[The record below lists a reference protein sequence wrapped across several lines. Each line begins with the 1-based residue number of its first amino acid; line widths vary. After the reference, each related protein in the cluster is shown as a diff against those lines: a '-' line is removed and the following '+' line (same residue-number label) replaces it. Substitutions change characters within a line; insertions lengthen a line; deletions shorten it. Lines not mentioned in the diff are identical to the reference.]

1 MIDKFGV
8 VDSSILDLCEP
19 RTSVLVDLDE
29 IPLSAREGQELM
41 VIRNVN
47 KVPIIILRICVADV
61 RVECIVLP
69 IVFVNVGILRI
80 NCKGQVDVVIGET
93 RIKGRVSLELR
104 VDGLFV
110 GELTSIEHIYIH
122 VTVSLG
128 QRQPL
133 VVIRYGSSITMLLA
147 DAEGLEGL
155 EYVGRVV
162 EFIDVIKLEELNH

>member
-8 VDSSILDLCEP
+8 VDGSVLDLCEP
-19 RTSVLVDLDE
+19 RTSVLIDLDE
-29 IPLSAREGQELM
+29 ILASTREAQGPM
-41 VIRNVN
+41 VIRKVN
-47 KVPIIILRICVADV
+47 EVPVVILRISLTDV

-69 IVFVNVGILRI
+69 IVFVHVGILLV
-80 NCKGQVDVVIGET
+80 NCKSQINVVIGEV
-93 RIKGRVSLELR
+93 RVEGRVSLELR

-110 GELTSIEHIYIH
+110 GELTSIESINIH

-162 EFIDVIKLEELNH
+162 EFIDVIKL